1 VSESPTPCSWKRFGL
16 EDFAALKILHLSWSD
31 RHGGAARAAFRLNA
45 ALNEFGSQSAILSAS
60 GYLDATGQ
68 RQPLKGI
75 DRLLTRGSARM
86 DQLPLGFYR
95 HRETALFSPACA
107 PDRLSQRL
115 LLDDAD
121 LLHLHWVNN
130 GFMRI
135 ETLPKLNKPMVWT
148 FHDMWPFTGGCH
160 YSSGCNNFTTS
171 CGGCPQLHSAQKKD
185 LSYRVL
191 QRKKAAWSKLPF
203 EVITPSRWL
212 ANVAASSSL
221 LQRHA
226 IHTIPNAIDTVT
238 FAPADKALARSEFGL
253 PGNAIVLLF
262 SALTA
267 DGDKR
272 KGLHFMLP
280 LLSLLA
286 EQHSQKAIHLAV
298 LGMKAP
304 EHENIY
310 PFSVTYLGVFNDDKA
325 IARAYSAA
333 DLLVAPSM
341 EDNLPNSVMEAA
353 SCGVPSVAFRT
364 GGLPDLIEHAHS
376 GYLAKPFDVEDLAA
390 GVSTLIGAPDA
401 AAQAGRSARQ
411 HVIENYSYRV
421 VARRHA
427 DLYAKLLVG

>member
-1 VSESPTPCSWKRFGL
+1 
-16 EDFAALKILHLSWSD
+16 
-31 RHGGAARAAFRLNA
+31 
-45 ALNEFGSQSAILSAS
+45 
-60 GYLDATGQ
+60 
-68 RQPLKGI
+68 
-75 DRLLTRGSARM
+75 M
-86 DQLPLGFYR
+86 DQLPLAFYR
-95 HRETALFSPACA
+95 NRETALFSPACA

-135 ETLPKLNKPMVWT
+135 ETLPKFNKPMVWT

-160 YSSGCNNFTTS
+160 YSNGCNNFTTS
-171 CGGCPQLHSAQKKD
+171 CGACPQLHSVQKKD
-185 LSYRVL
+185 LSHRVFR
-191 QRKKAAWSKLPF
+191 RKKAAWSKSPF
-203 EVITPSRWL
+203 EVIAPSRWL

-221 LQRHA
+221 LRRHA
-226 IHTIPNAIDTVT
+226 VHTIPNAIDTVT
-238 FAPADKALARSEFGL
+238 FAPADKDLARSEFGL

-280 LLSLLA
+280 LLARLA
-286 EQHSQKAIHLAV
+286 EQHSQKPIHLAV

-304 EHENIY
+304 ERENIY
-310 PFSVTYLGVFNDDKA
+310 PFPVTYLGVFNDDEA

-333 DLLVAPSM
+333 DMLVAPSI

-364 GGLPDLIEHAHS
+364 GGLPDMIEHARS

-390 GVSTLIGAPDA
+390 GVSSFVDAPDA
-401 AAQAGRSARQ
+401 AAQAGKLARQ
-411 HVIENYSYRV
+411 HVVENYSYRV
-421 VARRHA
+421 VARQHA
-427 DLYAKLLVG
+427 DLYSKLLVG